1 MTTAA
6 DDSAAVEA
14 LAEAWASMDGKAEK
28 FRACK
33 ADREAEMKMGHYR
46 GYLADAEGMIE
57 RLEDRGYTIV
67 AKPPAS

>member
-1 MTTAA
+1 
-6 DDSAAVEA
+6 
-14 LAEAWASMDGKAEK
+14 MDGKAEK
-28 FRACK
+28 FRICK